1 MGSHLLLPQGLASE
15 DFLPTPSRA
24 PRAPHRCPTAPVS
37 PARLEISSWHLLL
50 PLFPA
55 RKKVSAAL
63 FPHTPSHLRSSP
75 LARDPACIS
84 VHLNPSPNHAIFSPK
99 ALWSISRADIDGHL
113 TASPAPRVVFLTQS
127 PQFTFQPLLCT
138 PGRGQAPAKPPG
150 FVPDS
155 FRVLTFHRLGAS
167 TSGLHPDGILRPAQQ
182 RVRSH
187 QGSGKAAPPA
197 CLALRTPS
205 LARRRRY
212 HHHSDR
218 SGGDKEASR
227 DLSSRAGPGA
237 WRWPWPHCGVCP
249 AIS

>member
-55 RKKVSAAL
+55 RK
-63 FPHTPSHLRSSP
+63 
-75 LARDPACIS
+75 
-84 VHLNPSPNHAIFSPK
+84 K

>member
-1 MGSHLLLPQGLASE
+1 MLHQLGHL
-15 DFLPTPSRA
+15 
-24 PRAPHRCPTAPVS
+24 HW
-37 PARLEISSWHLLL
+37 RLERLFQDSAVMWLVSWFRLWAEG
-50 PLFPA
+50 FGDFFVGWWPA
-55 RKKVSAAL
+55 SKSKSPKRTRRDLYRFSYR
-63 FPHTPSHLRSSP
+63 SLRS
-75 LARDPACIS
+75 
-84 VHLNPSPNHAIFSPK
+84 H
-99 ALWSISRADIDGHL
+99 
-113 TASPAPRVVFLTQS
+113 TASTQA
-127 PQFTFQPLLCT
+127 C
-138 PGRGQAPAKPPG
+138 
-150 FVPDS
+150 PDS
-155 FRVLTFHRLGAS
+155 RDGWTSTPTSFHRLGAS